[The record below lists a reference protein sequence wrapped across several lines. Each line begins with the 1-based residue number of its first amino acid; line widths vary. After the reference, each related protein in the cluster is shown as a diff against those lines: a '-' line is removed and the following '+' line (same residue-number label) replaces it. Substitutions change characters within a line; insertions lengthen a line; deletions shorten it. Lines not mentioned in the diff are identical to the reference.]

1 MTIEEAVAFQP
12 MWVQWWLIVLTTATI
27 ALPVLLV
34 FHNQTRIIGIIVLLK
49 SLAGGFGVQWL
60 FDELGYVRLLSLPH
74 VILWTPALI
83 YLFIVLRR
91 PAIATWARHAG
102 IALAAVLAVS
112 LAFDWW
118 SLIMYLLGQTAP
130 VNIPV

>member
-12 MWVQWWLIVLTTATI
+12 MWVQWWLIILTIVTI

-34 FHNQTRIIGIIVLLK
+34 FHNKTRIIGIVVLVT
-49 SLAGGFGVQWL
+49 SFAGGFGVQWL
-60 FDELGYVRLLSLPH
+60 FDQFGYVRLLSLPH

-83 YLFIVLRR
+83 YLVIVLRR
-91 PAIATWARHAG
+91 PDGVAWARYAG

-118 SLIMYLLGQTAP
+118 SLIVYLSGQTAP
-130 VNIPV
+130 VNLPV